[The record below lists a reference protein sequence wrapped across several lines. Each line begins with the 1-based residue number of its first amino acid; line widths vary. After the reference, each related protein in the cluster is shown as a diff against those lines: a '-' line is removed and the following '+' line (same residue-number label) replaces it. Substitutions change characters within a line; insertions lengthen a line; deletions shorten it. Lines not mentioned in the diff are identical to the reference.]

1 MGDAKLDLLKAIMDA
16 YPFEGGGNCIKAA
29 VFHSH
34 MLNTFKPAFD
44 QLVVEQLIAHA
55 TTEGDDEP
63 SVIDVVVMSDPNAW
77 PLKKTKLDV
86 VNPAPATEEE

>member
-44 QLVVEQLIAHA
+44 QLPETLY
-55 TTEGDDEP
+55 DEP
-63 SVIDVVVMSDPNAW
+63 PTPHTTTDVVPPDYPV
-77 PLKKTKLDV
+77 
-86 VNPAPATEEE
+86 EEE

>member
-1 MGDAKLDLLKAIMDA
+1 MGDAKLDLLKAIMSA

-34 MLNTFKPAFD
+34 MLNTFKPAYD
-44 QLVVEQLIAHA
+44 LLVVDQVQAHVI
-55 TTEGDDEP
+55 TEPDDETP
-63 SVIDVVVMSDPNAW
+63 F
-77 PLKKTKLDV
+77 TDV